1 LEEGLKT
8 PGVALGYKSLIV
20 FTSVSPLLESGGVK
34 DILSEA
40 IERFNQL
47 KSDVI
52 VLASKGPGIGGTFR
66 LSPMMSTGSAQ
77 G

>member
-1 LEEGLKT
+1 LEEGLKS
-8 PGVALGYKSLIV
+8 PGGALGYKSLIV
-20 FTSVSPLLESGGVK
+20 FISVSPLLESGGVK

-52 VLASKGPGIGGTFR
+52 ALNNT
-66 LSPMMSTGSAQ
+66 
-77 G
+77 

>member
-1 LEEGLKT
+1 VAKSVGGTLENSLAS
-8 PGVALGYKSLIV
+8 PKSLIV

-47 KSDVI
+47 K
-52 VLASKGPGIGGTFR
+52 F
-66 LSPMMSTGSAQ
+66 
-77 G
+77 